1 MRFENTGVLITGA
14 GSGIG
19 RAASLAFA
27 TEGAAIAAADL
38 QLEHA
43 QATARAV
50 EDLGRTAVAIQVDV
64 TQPDSVRAMVEQ
76 AVAGLG
82 SLNVLINSAGVREIV
97 PFLELPAEEWTKVI
111 GTNLTGTFLC
121 SQAFAQYLIA
131 QGKESKE
138 GKGGKIINLSSVA
151 GLMGVPNRAAYV
163 ASKHGVVGLTKEMSM
178 ELADKNIQVNAIAPG
193 VVETAMTA
201 GYFDNPD
208 IVASLKKAHPAGRWA
223 QPEEIAR
230 LMLFLASEDA
240 DFMTG
245 ATIPIDG
252 GFVAGKSI

>member
-27 TEGAAIAAADL
+27 TEGAAVAAADL
-38 QLEHA
+38 RLEAA
-43 QATARAV
+43 QATASAV
-50 EDLGRTAVAIQVDV
+50 EEIGRKAVALQVDV
-64 TQPDSVRAMVEQ
+64 TQPDSVQVLVER

-82 SLNVLINSAGVREIV
+82 SLDVLINSAGVREIV

-121 SQAFAQYLIA
+121 SQAVAQHLIA
-131 QGKESKE
+131 QNKS
-138 GKGGKIINLSSVA
+138 GKIINLSSVA

-163 ASKHGVVGLTKEMSM
+163 ASKHGVVGLTKEMGM
-178 ELADKNIQVNAIAPG
+178 ELADKHIQVNAIAPG

-201 GYFDNPD
+201 GYFDKPD

-245 ATIPIDG
+245 TTIPIDG
-252 GFVAGKSI
+252 GFVAGKAI

>member
-27 TEGAAIAAADL
+27 AEGAAIAVADL
-38 QLEHA
+38 RLESA
-43 QATARAV
+43 QATAGAV
-50 EDLGRTAVAIQVDV
+50 EELGRTAVALQVDV
-64 TQPDSVRAMVEQ
+64 TQPDSVQTMVEQ

-82 SLNVLINSAGVREIV
+82 SLDVLINSAGVREIV
-97 PFLELPAEEWTKVI
+97 PFLELPVEEWMKVI

-121 SQAFAQYLIA
+121 SQAVAQHLIA
-131 QGKESKE
+131 QNKS
-138 GKGGKIINLSSVA
+138 GKILNLSSVA

-163 ASKHGVVGLTKEMSM
+163 ASKHGVVGLTKEMGM
-178 ELADKNIQVNAIAPG
+178 ELADKHIQVNAIAPG
-193 VVETAMTA
+193 VVETAMTV
-201 GYFDNPD
+201 GYFDKPD

-223 QPEEIAR
+223 QPEEIAK

-252 GFVAGKSI
+252 GFVAGKAI

>member
-27 TEGAAIAAADL
+27 EEGAAIAVADL
-38 QLEHA
+38 RLEAA
-43 QATARAV
+43 QATASAV
-50 EDLGRTAVAIQVDV
+50 EELGRTAVALQVDV
-64 TQPDSVRAMVEQ
+64 TQPDSVRAMVER

-82 SLNVLINSAGVREIV
+82 SLDVLINSAGVREIV
-97 PFLELPAEEWTKVI
+97 PFLELPAEEWLKVI

-121 SQAFAQYLIA
+121 SQAVARHLIA
-131 QGKESKE
+131 QNKS
-138 GKGGKIINLSSVA
+138 GKIINLSSVA

-163 ASKHGVVGLTKEMSM
+163 ASKHGVVGLTKEMGM
-178 ELADKNIQVNAIAPG
+178 ELADKHIQVNAIAPG

-201 GYFDNPD
+201 GYFDKPD

-252 GFVAGKSI
+252 GFVAGKTI

>member
-38 QLEHA
+38 RLEAA
-43 QATARAV
+43 QATVSAV
-50 EDLGRTAVAIQVDV
+50 EELGRKAVALQVDV
-64 TQPDSVRAMVEQ
+64 TQPDAVRAMVEQ

-82 SLNVLINSAGVREIV
+82 SLDVLINSAGVREIV

-121 SQAFAQYLIA
+121 SQTFAQHLIA
-131 QGKESKE
+131 QNKS
-138 GKGGKIINLSSVA
+138 GKIINLSSVA
-151 GLMGVPNRAAYV
+151 GLVGVPNRAAYV
-163 ASKHGVVGLTKEMSM
+163 ASKHGVVGLTKEMGM
-178 ELADKNIQVNAIAPG
+178 ELADKRIQVNAIAPG

-201 GYFDNPD
+201 GYFDKPD

-223 QPEEIAR
+223 QPEEIAK

-252 GFVAGKSI
+252 GFAAGKAI

>member
-1 MRFENTGVLITGA
+1 MRFEKTGVLITGA

-27 TEGAAIAAADL
+27 EEGAAIAAADL
-38 QLEHA
+38 RLEAA
-43 QATARAV
+43 QATASAV
-50 EDLGRTAVAIQVDV
+50 EECGRKAVALQVDV
-64 TQPDSVRAMVEQ
+64 TQPDSVRAMVER

-82 SLNVLINSAGVREIV
+82 SLDVLINSAGVREIV
-97 PFLELPAEEWTKVI
+97 PFLELPAEEWLKVI

-121 SQAFAQYLIA
+121 SQAVAQYLIA
-131 QGKESKE
+131 QS
-138 GKGGKIINLSSVA
+138 KGGKIINLSSVA

-163 ASKHGVVGLTKEMSM
+163 ASKHGVVGLTKEMGM
-178 ELADKNIQVNAIAPG
+178 ELADKHIQVNAIAPG

-230 LMLFLASEDA
+230 LMLFLASDDA

-252 GFVAGKSI
+252 GFVAGKAI

>member
-19 RAASLAFA
+19 QAASLAFA

-38 QLEHA
+38 RLEAA
-43 QATARAV
+43 QATASAV
-50 EDLGRTAVAIQVDV
+50 EELGRKAVALQVDV

-82 SLNVLINSAGVREIV
+82 SLDVLINSAGVREIV

-121 SQAFAQYLIA
+121 SQTVAQYLIA
-131 QGKESKE
+131 QHKS
-138 GKGGKIINLSSVA
+138 GKIINLSSVA
-151 GLMGVPNRAAYV
+151 GLVGVPNRAAYV
-163 ASKHGVVGLTKEMSM
+163 ASKHGVVGLTKEMGM
-178 ELADKNIQVNAIAPG
+178 ELADKRIQVNAIAPG

-201 GYFDNPD
+201 GYFDKPE

-223 QPEEIAR
+223 QPEEIAK

-245 ATIPIDG
+245 TTIPIDG
-252 GFVAGKSI
+252 GFVAGKAI

>member
-27 TEGAAIAAADL
+27 EEGAAIAAADL
-38 QLEHA
+38 QLESA
-43 QATARAV
+43 QATASAV
-50 EDLGRTAVAIQVDV
+50 EASGGKAVGLQVDV
-64 TQPDSVRAMVEQ
+64 TQPDSARALVER

-82 SLNVLINSAGVREIV
+82 SLDVLINSAGVREIV
-97 PFLELPAEEWTKVI
+97 PFLELPAEEWLKVI

-121 SQAFAQYLIA
+121 SQAVARHLIA
-131 QGKESKE
+131 QHKS
-138 GKGGKIINLSSVA
+138 GKIINLASVA
-151 GLMGVPNRAAYV
+151 GLVGVPNRAAYV
-163 ASKHGVVGLTKEMSM
+163 ASKHGVVGLTKEMGM
-178 ELADKNIQVNAIAPG
+178 ELADKHIQVNAIAPG

-201 GYFDNPD
+201 GYFDNPA

-223 QPEEIAR
+223 QPEEIAK

-252 GFVAGKSI
+252 GFVAGKAI

>member
-27 TEGAAIAAADL
+27 TEGAAIAVADL
-38 QLEHA
+38 RLESA
-43 QATARAV
+43 QATAGAV
-50 EDLGRTAVAIQVDV
+50 EALGYKSVALQVDV
-64 TQPDSVRAMVEQ
+64 TQPDSVRTMVEQ

-82 SLNVLINSAGVREIV
+82 SLDVLINSAGVREIV
-97 PFLELPAEEWTKVI
+97 PFLDLPAEEWLKVV

-121 SQAFAQYLIA
+121 SQAVAQHLIA
-131 QGKESKE
+131 QHKS
-138 GKGGKIINLSSVA
+138 GKIINLSSVA
-151 GLMGVPNRAAYV
+151 GLVGVPNRAAYV
-163 ASKHGVVGLTKEMSM
+163 ASKHGVVGLTKEMGM
-178 ELADKNIQVNAIAPG
+178 ELADKHIQVNAIAPG

-201 GYFDNPD
+201 GYFDKPD

-230 LMLFLASEDA
+230 LMLFLASEHA

-252 GFVAGKSI
+252 GFAAGKAI